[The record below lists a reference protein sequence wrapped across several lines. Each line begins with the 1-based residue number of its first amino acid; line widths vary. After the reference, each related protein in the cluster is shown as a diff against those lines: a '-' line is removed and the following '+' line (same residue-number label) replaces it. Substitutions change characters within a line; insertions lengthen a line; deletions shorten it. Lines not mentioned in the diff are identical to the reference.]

1 MDTYGVDTSLK
12 GNSRTDTIIN
22 LKAESLGEAY
32 WKSQVK
38 KGQLLRNSS
47 SMSVEGYSVYQ
58 DEDSSTQGMFTPS
71 PDDFGRNGEC
81 IRVCKSTHMYFL
93 YPFFRTIIPQI
104 KYINPLMGHV
114 IP

>member
-1 MDTYGVDTSLK
+1 MVVRTLHPGGAEMADN
-12 GNSRTDTIIN
+12 GNG
-22 LKAESLGEAY
+22 AEDDVATEEAREM
-32 WKSQVK
+32 
-38 KGQLLRNSS
+38 GI
-47 SMSVEGYSVYQ
+47 
-58 DEDSSTQGMFTPS
+58 
-71 PDDFGRNGEC
+71 NGEGS